1 MFQSDR
7 EFLGVITQQITNFF
21 DKNHWTYDKK
31 EISPTTTIFELS
43 FMIEGHTIKMSA
55 QIDVKRRACILVGYL
70 PICADPVYSYPL
82 CQLIAKENAKKLFG
96 AIKYDERDGEV
107 TYDYAYSVANGI
119 DEEEFEKLFHIVLK
133 MVLDECEILKH
144 YCNGRLNKQE
154 TNEVIDKI
162 QKLVND
168 IMR

>member
-21 DKNHWTYDKK
+21 DKN
-31 EISPTTTIFELS
+31 
-43 FMIEGHTIKMSA
+43 
-55 QIDVKRRACILVGYL
+55 
-70 PICADPVYSYPL
+70 
-82 CQLIAKENAKKLFG
+82 
-96 AIKYDERDGEV
+96 
-107 TYDYAYSVANGI
+107 
-119 DEEEFEKLFHIVLK
+119 
-133 MVLDECEILKH
+133 H

>member
-1 MFQSDR
+1 M
-7 EFLGVITQQITNFF
+7 
-21 DKNHWTYDKK
+21 
-31 EISPTTTIFELS
+31 
-43 FMIEGHTIKMSA
+43 
-55 QIDVKRRACILVGYL
+55 
-70 PICADPVYSYPL
+70 
-82 CQLIAKENAKKLFG
+82 FG
-96 AIKYDERDGEV
+96 AIKYDERDGEI

-133 MVLDECEILKH
+133 MVLDEFEILKH